1 MTVSQESEQ
10 PDEKSQAIQGF
21 VEQLDEPARRD
32 FIEFTLRQR
41 RPRLHR
47 LFVTASRRLYLA
59 RTSPIGSHL
68 SPFSTDFSNLAKAIK
83 SRGHEDGDLCRK
95 AADFARLIRS
105 WPEGVPLSSENVP
118 SAEAGRAAQAAAEAA
133 SVTADDIAAYNA
145 PTVEAQA
152 ALAASLHAIMV
163 VSAAHAID
171 ARASSKTGLTFAAA
185 TSLVAME
192 KAQNEHLKWLKR
204 RLAQGAGS
212 DSDKASLLVRL
223 LGRRGSRS

>member
-1 MTVSQESEQ
+1 MTRETDQQS
-10 PDEKSQAIQGF
+10 EKSQAIQQF

-32 FIEFTLRQR
+32 FIAFTLRQR

-59 RTSPIGSHL
+59 RMAY
-68 SPFSTDFSNLAKAIK
+68 FDTDFSNLARAIK

-95 AADFARLIRS
+95 AADFARLIPWR
-105 WPEGVPLSSENVP
+105 EDVPLSSKYGP
-118 SAEAGRAAQAAAEAA
+118 QAEAGRAAQSAAQAA

-171 ARASSKTGLTFAAA
+171 ARASSQAGLTFAAA

-192 KAQNEHLKWLKR
+192 KAQDEHLKWLKR

-212 DSDKASLLVRL
+212 DSDKPSLLGRL